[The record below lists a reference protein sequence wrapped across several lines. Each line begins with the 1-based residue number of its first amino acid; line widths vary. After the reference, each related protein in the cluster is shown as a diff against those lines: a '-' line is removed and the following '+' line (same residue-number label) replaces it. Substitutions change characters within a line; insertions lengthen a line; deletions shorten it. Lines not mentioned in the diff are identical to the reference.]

1 MKKKK
6 CALLSC
12 HCWFWPKKA
21 NSAYCSDEC
30 RNEAERLRLSKRCRK
45 WKKPAT
51 AEDAEKL
58 DELQAKIN
66 REIDTRVYRR
76 MGLVK
81 DMGRVLTDA
90 EKAALIRSGQVT
102 PLECIPKFRFAGEFF
117 R

>member
-6 CALLSC
+6 CALLAC
-12 HCWFWPKKA
+12 HQWFWPKKA
-21 NSAYCSDEC
+21 NNLYCSDEC
-30 RNEAERLRLSKRCRK
+30 RHEAERLRLSKRCRK
-45 WKKPAT
+45 WQKPAT

-58 DELQAKIN
+58 DAIQAKIN
-66 REIDTRVYRR
+66 IEIDTRVYRR

-102 PLECIPKFRFAGEFF
+102 PLHQIPKSRFGEVWG
-117 R
+117 